1 MPRKALVVLLI
12 VAALG
17 LIVWS
22 GITNY
27 KARQAQE
34 AAQKLRAE
42 RQLQLTPDEGADSMQ
57 MPPNPLEGKAAP
69 DFKLEDTAGRKV
81 SLSDY
86 KGKAVLVNFWATWCG
101 PCKVEIPWFEKLR
114 DQYASQGFEILGVS
128 SDQLDTDDKTR
139 LAGEKADV
147 AKFAAD
153 MHINYP
159 ILLGGEDI
167 SKNWGGVDSL
177 PESFY
182 IDKTGRI
189 VTVVTGLGTRDE
201 VEANIRKAL
210 GAPPAATA
218 GTHAGE

>member
-1 MPRKALVVLLI
+1 LPRKALVVLLI

-27 KARQAQE
+27 RARQTQ
-34 AAQKLRAE
+34 QKLRA
-42 RQLQLTPDEGADSMQ
+42 QQQIVLTPDTSSAAGSDSMQ
-57 MPPNPLEGKAAP
+57 MPPSPLEGKTAP
-69 DFKLEDTAGRKV
+69 NFKLEDTSGKKV

-114 DQYASQGFEILGVS
+114 DQYAGQGFEILGIS
-128 SDQLDTDDKTR
+128 SDQLDTDDKGR
-139 LAGEKADV
+139 LASEKADV
-147 AKFAAD
+147 AKFASG
-153 MHINYP
+153 MHMNYP
-159 ILLGGEDI
+159 VLLGGEDI
-167 SKNWGGVDSL
+167 SKDWGGVDSL

-182 IDKTGRI
+182 IDKTGKI

-201 VEANIRKAL
+201 VEANIRKVL
-210 GAPPAATA
+210 GVTTPSGA
-218 GTHAGE
+218 HAGE